1 MAPKANKADESV
13 KIVAVNRKASHD
25 YELVERFEAG
35 LVLVG
40 TEVKAAR
47 EGRVN
52 LKDSYA
58 APRNGELFLLQ
69 SHITAYSHGSYEN
82 HEPLRPRK
90 LLLHKRE
97 LRRLVG
103 KITERGLTV
112 VPTKMYFK
120 NGRLKVEIAL
130 ARGKRQHDRR
140 AAERERDA
148 KRDIEAALKERNR

>member
-1 MAPKANKADESV
+1 MPAKAKKADESV

-35 LVLVG
+35 IVLVG

-69 SHITAYSHGSYEN
+69 SHITPYSYGSYEN

-120 NGRLKVEIAL
+120 DGRLKVEIAL

-140 AAERERDA
+140 AAARERDVT
-148 KRDIEAALKERNR
+148 REIQAALKERNR

>member
-1 MAPKANKADESV
+1 MAGKAQKTEESV
-13 KIVAVNRKASHD
+13 QVVAVNRKASHE
-25 YELVERFEAG
+25 YELLERFEAG

-40 TEVKAAR
+40 TEVKSAR
-47 EGRVN
+47 EGKVS

-58 APRNGELFLLQ
+58 APRDGELYLLQ
-69 SHITAYSHGSYEN
+69 SHITAYSHGSFDN

-103 KITERGLTV
+103 KITERGLTL
-112 VPTKMYFK
+112 VPTKLYFK

-140 AAERERDA
+140 AAARERDV
-148 KRDIEAALKERNR
+148 KRDIEAALKSRNR

>member
-1 MAPKANKADESV
+1 MSGKPKKADESV
-13 KIVAVNRKASHD
+13 KIVAVNRKATYD

-97 LRRLVG
+97 LQRLVG

-140 AAERERDA
+140 AAAREREV
-148 KRDIEAALKERNR
+148 KRDIQAALKERNR